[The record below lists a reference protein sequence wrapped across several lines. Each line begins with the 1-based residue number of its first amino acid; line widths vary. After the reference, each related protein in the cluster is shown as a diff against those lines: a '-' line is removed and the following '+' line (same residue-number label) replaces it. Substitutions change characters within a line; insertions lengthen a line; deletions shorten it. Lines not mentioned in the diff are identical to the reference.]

1 MAEFALDY
9 EHLSDVELARLVTRR
24 DPSAVRVITR
34 RNNQRL
40 YRAAWSVLRDRA
52 EAEDAVQ
59 DAYLKAFAAIGG
71 FEGRSSLSTWL
82 TRIVINEAL
91 EHRRTGR
98 EAAPYF
104 ARTVGDR
111 YRRLSGEANGW
122 IAGVAIP

>member
-82 TRIVINEAL
+82 TRIVINDGPRAQAD
-91 EHRRTGR
+91 RR
-98 EAAPYF
+98 EAAAHF

-111 YRRLSGEANGW
+111 YRRLSGEANGR
-122 IAGVAIP
+122 IGGVAIP

>member
-52 EAEDAVQ
+52 EVEDAVQ

-71 FEGRSSLSTWL
+71 VRRKIFALHLADADRHQRS
-82 TRIVINEAL
+82 
-91 EHRRTGR
+91 
-98 EAAPYF
+98 P
-104 ARTVGDR
+104 
-111 YRRLSGEANGW
+111 
-122 IAGVAIP
+122 